1 MAFAFQLAGGKLH
14 NMHDLSPKNV
24 ECPYCGEF
32 IEVLIDCSVAQQDYI
47 EDCQV
52 CCKPIIFNVEVDSEG
67 NLSVSVRDENEAY

>member
-52 CCKPIIFNVEVDSEG
+52 CCRPIDF
-67 NLSVSVRDENEAY
+67 SVSIDQHGNPCVAAAHENE